1 MSSTRLLETSQNLRH
16 HFGRAQQRHI
26 HPLRVGLV
34 FGISKESFG
43 PKTAD
48 FGWRFELGNADKG
61 KLELKCRGWG
71 RVEGG
76 ERISIREG
84 CGSNLS
90 SFKIYVWRM
99 FL

>member
-1 MSSTRLLETSQNLRH
+1 MSSKRSRVKRLFRELGCWRRH
-16 HFGRAQQRHI
+16 RTCDTTLDLLSI

-34 FGISKESFG
+34 FGISEESFG

-71 RVEGG
+71 EGG
-76 ERISIREG
+76 G
-84 CGSNLS
+84 
-90 SFKIYVWRM
+90 WRKN
-99 FL
+99 FYQGGLWI